1 MNILLWGVQ
10 ISKVLFD
17 VYSYASSVLRGW
29 HCVKK
34 VYVASFWLMKK
45 CSFCLMNTCVQ
56 NCVHMKV
63 NLSHC
68 HKQKQFPFTDRNTC
82 PQGTNLFQNCD

>member
-34 VYVASFWLMKK
+34 A
-45 CSFCLMNTCVQ
+45 
-56 NCVHMKV
+56 
-63 NLSHC
+63 
-68 HKQKQFPFTDRNTC
+68 
-82 PQGTNLFQNCD
+82 